1 MHGHHEGRG
10 RRFAGGFGGGMGGRG
25 LRSGRKLGGKD
36 LQVVILA
43 LLAEAPA
50 HGYELIRKLEEHSA
64 GFYTPS
70 PGVIYPALT
79 YLEELG
85 QAVVETEGNKKRYSL
100 TDIGRG
106 RLAAHREVADGVLA
120 ELARVGARM
129 ERARRAF
136 DGEEAGAGAGAETG
150 AEAADDEDDAVA
162 SELHAARHAVKQ
174 ALYDTLPACS
184 GEQAARIA
192 AILRHAADEILA
204 LRQPEQPA

>member
-1 MHGHHEGRG
+1 MHGNHEGRG

-70 PGVIYPALT
+70 PGVVYPALT

-136 DGEEAGAGAGAETG
+136 DGEEAGAEAG
-150 AEAADDEDDAVA
+150 DDEDDAVA
-162 SELHAARHAVKQ
+162 GELHAARHALKH

-184 GEQAARIA
+184 GEQLARIA
-192 AILRHAADEILA
+192 AILRRAADEILA

>member
-1 MHGHHEGRG
+1 MTEAPEGRG

-43 LLAEAPA
+43 LLADAPA

-106 RLAAHREVADGVLA
+106 RLAAHRDVADGVLA

-136 DGEEAGAGAGAETG
+136 DGEETGAAETG
-150 AEAADDEDDAVA
+150 DDEDGAVA
-162 SELHAARHAVKQ
+162 GELHAARHALKH
-174 ALYDTLPACS
+174 ALYDTLPSCT

-192 AILRHAADEILA
+192 AILRRAADEILA
-204 LRQPEQPA
+204 LRQSDPPA

>member
-1 MHGHHEGRG
+1 MHGNHEGRG

-70 PGVIYPALT
+70 PGVVYPALT

-136 DGEEAGAGAGAETG
+136 DGEEAGAEAG
-150 AEAADDEDDAVA
+150 DDEDDAVA
-162 SELHAARHAVKQ
+162 GELHAARHALKH

-184 GEQAARIA
+184 GEQLERIA
-192 AILRHAADEILA
+192 AILRRAADEIRA